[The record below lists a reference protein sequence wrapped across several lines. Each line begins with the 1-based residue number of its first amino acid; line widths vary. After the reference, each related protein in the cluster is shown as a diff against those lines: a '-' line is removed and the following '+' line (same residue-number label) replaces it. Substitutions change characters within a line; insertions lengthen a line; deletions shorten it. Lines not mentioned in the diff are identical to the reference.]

1 MLLQDFRFA
10 ARSLRAHFG
19 TALFATLTL
28 ALGLGAALAIY
39 AVIDAVLLR
48 DLPFP
53 GADRMVQIREL
64 GEDGHAMNVA
74 YPNYA
79 DIVASVDALE
89 TAAFYGGFDGAV
101 SSGDTTTRAY
111 GTLVGGDFFRVL
123 GVAPE
128 LGRTFDRNEHDKVAV
143 ISHALWQGLLHGRA
157 DVLGRT
163 INVGGEDATI
173 IGVMPAR
180 FAFPDS
186 SSTWTPYLDEQS
198 PSRTAH
204 NWSVIGRLRDADA
217 LDSARLAAS
226 ALGVR
231 LRQQFGTQTDA
242 VAFDLTPLS
251 EAIAA
256 PVRSALLLLAAGTA
270 FLLLIAI
277 TNATNLLL
285 TLNTARSRELAVRA
299 ALGASSGG
307 LARQIFAECA
317 LIAAAACVIGVA
329 IASAAIR
336 ILTHDGA
343 LHLPRASEIGI
354 GAGGIVVAIG
364 ASLAIALVTTA
375 AVVWSQRRRS
385 TMGELRESGRGAS
398 PGRSHLRLRLALLIG
413 QTALT
418 TVLLVGAGLLG
429 RSFLALLAID
439 PGFDANSAMTI
450 SLSGPWTRDPNA
462 AAENARRYQSLIDA
476 LRAVPG
482 VTAVGGTN
490 ALPLT
495 GDGANGSFWD
505 GSVTRIDPPHVPPAI
520 GSAEFRVASAD
531 YFKAAGIR
539 LIAGR
544 TFDERDRA
552 DGEHV
557 AVISADAARATW
569 GNADP
574 IGKRI
579 QYMNMDG
586 DAHLLTIVG
595 VVGDVRERKLDRAPS
610 GAVYV
615 DLAQRPVSA
624 SQFTLVVRST
634 LPLAT
639 LAPTL
644 RGIVDAQAADIP
656 HALAPLAEVRAA
668 ALADRKLGLVL
679 LGAFATTAFALA
691 VGGLYGLMA
700 FAVGQREHEF
710 ALRQALGATRERVAR
725 LVLGSGL
732 AIGLA
737 GVATGIAL
745 ALAASRA
752 IGSQLYGVDATDPL
766 TLAGVVAL
774 LLGTIGLACVVPAR
788 RACAIAPRE
797 ALN

>member
-1 MLLQDFRFA
+1 
-10 ARSLRAHFG
+10 
-19 TALFATLTL
+19 
-28 ALGLGAALAIY
+28 
-39 AVIDAVLLR
+39 
-48 DLPFP
+48 
-53 GADRMVQIREL
+53 
-64 GEDGHAMNVA
+64 
-74 YPNYA
+74 
-79 DIVASVDALE
+79 
-89 TAAFYGGFDGAV
+89 
-101 SSGDTTTRAY
+101 
-111 GTLVGGDFFRVL
+111 
-123 GVAPE
+123 
-128 LGRTFDRNEHDKVAV
+128 
-143 ISHALWQGLLHGRA
+143 
-157 DVLGRT
+157 
-163 INVGGEDATI
+163 
-173 IGVMPAR
+173 
-180 FAFPDS
+180 
-186 SSTWTPYLDEQS
+186 
-198 PSRTAH
+198 
-204 NWSVIGRLRDADA
+204 
-217 LDSARLAAS
+217 
-226 ALGVR
+226 
-231 LRQQFGTQTDA
+231 
-242 VAFDLTPLS
+242 
-251 EAIAA
+251 
-256 PVRSALLLLAAGTA
+256 
-270 FLLLIAI
+270 
-277 TNATNLLL
+277 
-285 TLNTARSRELAVRA
+285 
-299 ALGASSGG
+299 
-307 LARQIFAECA
+307 
-317 LIAAAACVIGVA
+317 
-329 IASAAIR
+329 
-336 ILTHDGA
+336 
-343 LHLPRASEIGI
+343 
-354 GAGGIVVAIG
+354 
-364 ASLAIALVTTA
+364 
-375 AVVWSQRRRS
+375 
-385 TMGELRESGRGAS
+385 
-398 PGRSHLRLRLALLIG
+398 
-413 QTALT
+413 
-418 TVLLVGAGLLG
+418 
-429 RSFLALLAID
+429 
-439 PGFDANSAMTI
+439 
-450 SLSGPWTRDPNA
+450 
-462 AAENARRYQSLIDA
+462 
-476 LRAVPG
+476 VPG

-644 RGIVDAQAADIP
+644 RRIVDARAADIP